1 MEYNQLVMRSSKKPN
16 TRASTLRKFWE
27 NPLILPIYLPTF
39 FFALALGLLTPV
51 LPLYAGGLSDSYGL
65 IGLVVSG
72 AGLGTLLADLPS
84 GLILRKVG
92 KKLATLIGIGLCA
105 LSTGALF
112 WVNSI
117 FLALGLRIL
126 AGMGM
131 SLYSIARHVYI
142 TGAAATESRGRA
154 IALFGGVFRLGVFIG
169 PVLGGIISS
178 RINFRLPFLVF
189 LIFCGVAMLIV
200 LIARHHFIEEEEG
213 LIDTDTSQGS
223 LMWSEIRPRLGV
235 LSISGFGH
243 ILSQITRAGQRL
255 IIPLFC
261 ADVLGLD
268 IEAIGYIVA
277 ASSAVSMTLFYPV
290 GLIMDRVGRKW
301 AIVPSFVIQGLGLAL
316 LPLTHGFNGAVLVSA
331 LIGFGHGF
339 GSGTM
344 MTLGADLSPQ
354 VGRSTFLALWRWVG
368 DAGLS
373 GGPLVVGYVADILTL
388 PSASLAVAG
397 AGIMAGL
404 IFAFFVPET
413 LKKVKD

>member
-1 MEYNQLVMRSSKKPN
+1 M
-16 TRASTLRKFWE
+16 
-27 NPLILPIYLPTF
+27 
-39 FFALALGLLTPV
+39 
-51 LPLYAGGLSDSYGL
+51 
-65 IGLVVSG
+65 
-72 AGLGTLLADLPS
+72 
-84 GLILRKVG
+84 G
-92 KKLATLIGIGLCA
+92 KKRATLIGIGLCA
-105 LSTGALF
+105 LSTAALF
-112 WVNSI
+112 WANSI
-117 FLALGLRIL
+117 LLALGLRIL

-142 TGAAATESRGRA
+142 TEAAAAESRGRA
-154 IALFGGVFRLGVFIG
+154 IALFGGVFRLGIFIG
-169 PVLGGIISS
+169 PILGGIISS

-200 LIARHHFIEEEEG
+200 LIARHHFVEEEEG
-213 LIDTDTSQGS
+213 LIDDDTSQGR
-223 LMWSEIRPRLGV
+223 LLWSEMRPRLGV

-261 ADVLGLD
+261 ADILGLD
-268 IEAIGYIVA
+268 VEAIGYIVA

-316 LPLTHGFNGAVLVSA
+316 LPLTHGFTGALLVSA

-368 DAGLS
+368 DAGSS

-388 PSASLAVAG
+388 PNTSLAVAG